1 MTESRV
7 KLKPKG
13 KPRNRPLTMKQMAF
27 CVHYV
32 SASVNLNATAAAR
45 RAGYKGNDNTL
56 GTVGF
61 QNMLKPA
68 IRDEI
73 NRRMAIALS
82 GAEVTV
88 ENTLKRLTVLGKEAQ
103 EAGLY
108 TPAVRCAELQ
118 GKYLN
123 MWTQRIEH
131 VKDIEDISTEDL
143 VRLIRELAES
153 GGVDLQQLI
162 AESEAE
168 DFSPPLYPGSKKAH

>member
-32 SASVNLNATAAAR
+32 SASVNLNATEAAR

-61 QNMLKPA
+61 ENMLKPA

-73 NRRMAIALS
+73 DRRMAIALS
-82 GAEVTV
+82 GADITV
-88 ENTLKRLTVLGKEAQ
+88 EDTLRRLSVLGEMAL
-103 EAGLY
+103 EAGQY
-108 TPAVRCAELQ
+108 SSAIRCAELH

-123 MWTQRIEH
+123 MWTERIEH
-131 VKDIEDISTEDL
+131 VMDIEDFSTEEL
-143 VRLIRELAES
+143 MRLIREIAES
-153 GGVDLQQLI
+153 GGVDLHQLI

-168 DFSPPLYPGSKKAH
+168 NFSPPLWPGSKKTH

>member
-32 SASVNLNATAAAR
+32 SASVNLNATEAAR
-45 RAGYKGNDNTL
+45 CAGYKGNDNTL

-61 QNMLKPA
+61 QNLLKPA
-68 IRDEI
+68 IRGEI

-82 GAEVTV
+82 GAEITV
-88 ENTLKRLTVLGKEAQ
+88 ENTLKRLTMLGKMAQ
-103 EAGLY
+103 AAGKY
-108 TPAVRCAELQ
+108 ASAVRCVELQ

-123 MWTQRIEH
+123 MWTERIEH
-131 VKDIEDISTEDL
+131 VEDIEDISTEEL
-143 VRLIRELAES
+143 VGLIRQIAES
-153 GGVDLQQLI
+153 GDVDLQQLL
-162 AESEAE
+162 AESEVE
-168 DFSPPLYPGSKKAH
+168 DHSPPLCPGSKKTH